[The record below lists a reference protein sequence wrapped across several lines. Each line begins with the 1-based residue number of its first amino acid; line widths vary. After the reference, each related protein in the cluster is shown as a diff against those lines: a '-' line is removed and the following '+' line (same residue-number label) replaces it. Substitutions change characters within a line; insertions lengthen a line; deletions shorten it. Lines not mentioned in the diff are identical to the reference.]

1 MPLPNTNISVAM
13 VKAELGAAT
22 NDVGQLC
29 IHPNIN
35 KWSKWK
41 PVRHTKVTPLTE
53 EDLQSVRGGL
63 QFQEFDTP
71 AELLSFYRNNAGYS
85 FVYLRPR
92 GGDNTPYEPYRLAD
106 FKNYDHSAFRWYI
119 LGGKR
124 DIYFTSDPVAQ
135 VFLQTEGVNPDY
147 NLNWASV
154 SMLDHF
160 YGAMFVRSGTDTI
173 YMDLSDIPFSNSSV
187 SAYIADVPIQGLT
200 DGTYE
205 VYSFIYRNEP
215 GSPPQVK
222 YIPIDGGYMGTSTLR
237 ASRLDIDG
245 GGTVSMDV
253 PYYRVDW
260 NIEFENLDTSSVII
274 NNVVVA
280 ARYINSAPWSDLV
293 AGEVS
298 VNLGNIQVNSLQTVL
313 QNGTFN
319 NCLQNLAANGG
330 AAYLQVNNSSDAA
343 LRRTFVLTGP

>member
-1 MPLPNTNISVAM
+1 MALPNTNISVAM

-22 NDVGQLC
+22 NDVGRLC

-41 PVRHTKVTPLTE
+41 PVRYDKPTPITE
-53 EDLQSVRGGL
+53 TELATTRGGL
-63 QFQEFDTP
+63 LIQEFDTP
-71 AELLSFYRNNAGYS
+71 SELLDFYRNNPNYT
-85 FVYLRPR
+85 FEYLKPR
-92 GGDNTPYEPYRLAD
+92 GDSVTPFEHFRLTD
-106 FKNYDHSAFRWYI
+106 FSNYDHSAFRWYI

-124 DIYFTSDPVAQ
+124 DIYFTSDSVAQ
-135 VFLQTEGVNPDY
+135 IFLQTEGINPDY

-187 SAYIADVPIQGLT
+187 SAYMADVPILGLT

-205 VYSFIYRNEP
+205 VYSFIYRNEA

-245 GGTVSMDV
+245 GGTVSTDV

-280 ARYINSAPWSDLV
+280 ARYINSAPWSNLV

-313 QNGTFN
+313 RSGTFN
-319 NCLQNLAANGG
+319 NCLQNLATNGG
-330 AAYLQVNNSSDAA
+330 VAYLQVDNSSDAA
-343 LRRTFVLTGP
+343 LRRTFALIGP